1 MLPVVL
7 PWPAYAS
14 GKRYKATEQL
24 EMLRDEKGQFA
35 TSEPRPQNGVTGTTN
50 ASAKRQANE
59 EGIGKNTVLRNAKFS
74 EGIDVIREHNPDL
87 ATAILTDY
95 VMKKSINSVR
105 YLFI

>member
-1 MLPVVL
+1 MD
-7 PWPAYAS
+7 
-14 GKRYKATEQL
+14 GKGK
-24 EMLRDEKGQFA
+24 FA
-35 TSEPRPQNGVTGTTN
+35 TSEPPGQNGLPGINPT
-50 ASAKRQANE
+50 AEKQAAE
-59 EGIGKNTVLRNAKFS
+59 EGVGEHTVRRNAKFA

>member
-1 MLPVVL
+1 MENPFLFRNNDKKNESEL
-7 PWPAYAS
+7 FF
-14 GKRYKATEQL
+14 KRL
-24 EMLRDEKGQFA
+24 ESMNV
-35 TSEPRPQNGVTGTTN
+35 SEAIERG
-50 ASAKRQANE
+50 AREAAE
-59 EGIGKNTVLRNAKFS
+59 EGVGEHTVRRNAKFA